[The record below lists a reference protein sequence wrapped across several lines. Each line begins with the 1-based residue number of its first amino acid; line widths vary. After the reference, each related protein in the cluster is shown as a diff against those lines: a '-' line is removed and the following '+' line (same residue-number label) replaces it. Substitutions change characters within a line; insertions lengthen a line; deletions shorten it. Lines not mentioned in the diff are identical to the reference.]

1 MAIWGYNTIMH
12 RVQISGTGLY
22 TPSESISNAELVD
35 SYNKFVDE
43 HNTEHQK
50 EIENGSI
57 QPLEKSSIE
66 FIEKASGVKSRFV
79 QNKSG
84 ILDTSF
90 MRPKLR
96 ERDEE
101 ELSNLAEMGVAA
113 ANEAI
118 ENSGVNID
126 DLGAVIVACSNL
138 ERPYPAI
145 AIEIQNALGIKGFAF
160 DMNVACSSATF
171 GIQTIYDM
179 IKSGSMKSALMINP
193 EICSGHLNFRDRD
206 SHFIFGDVATA
217 VVLER
222 IEEGN
227 QKSNSYE
234 IIGTKLLT
242 EFSNNIRN
250 NYGFLNTSSPDGV
263 GKSDKLFH
271 QNGRKVFK
279 EVVPKVSSLIKDHL
293 EECKI
298 PVENIKSMYLHQANE
313 NMNKLISKYVL
324 GHEAERDLAPVV
336 LDEYANTSSAG
347 SIIAFHKYNQSLKKD
362 DLAIICSFGAGY
374 SVGNVIVRKIA

>member
-1 MAIWGYNTIMH
+1 MH
-12 RVQISGTGLY
+12 KVQISGTGLF
-22 TPSESISNAELVD
+22 TPSESISNEELVI
-35 SYNKFVDE
+35 SFNKFVDE
-43 HNTEHQK
+43 YNAEYKK
-50 EIENGSI
+50 EIESGSV
-57 QPLEKSSIE
+57 QSLEKSSVE

-90 MRPKLR
+90 MKPKLR
-96 ERDEE
+96 ERSED

-113 ANEAI
+113 AKQAI
-118 ENSGVNID
+118 ENSGINIA

-145 AIEIQNALGIKGFAF
+145 AIEIQDALGIKGFAF

-179 IKSGSMKSALMINP
+179 IKSGSMKSAIMINP
-193 EICSGHLNFRDRD
+193 EICSGHLNFKDRD
-206 SHFIFGDVATA
+206 CHFIFGDVATA

-222 IEEGN
+222 LDDDN
-227 QKSNSYE
+227 QKINSYE
-234 IIGTKLLT
+234 IVGTKLLT

-250 NYGFLNTSSPDGV
+250 NYGFLNTSSPEGV

-279 EVVPKVSSLIKDHL
+279 EVVPKVSSLIKEHL
-293 EECKI
+293 DECQI
-298 PVENIKSMYLHQANE
+298 PVERIKGMYLHQANE

-324 GHEAERDLAPVV
+324 GHEAERGLAPVV

-347 SIIAFHKYNQSLKKD
+347 SIIAFHKYNQSLNKN

>member
-1 MAIWGYNTIMH
+1 MH
-12 RVQISGTGLY
+12 KVQISGTGLF
-22 TPSESISNAELVD
+22 TPSESISNEELVI
-35 SYNKFVDE
+35 SFNKFVDE
-43 HNTEHQK
+43 YNAEYK
-50 EIENGSI
+50 NEIESGSV
-57 QPLEKSSIE
+57 QSLEKSSVE

-90 MRPKLR
+90 MKPKLR
-96 ERDEE
+96 ERSED

-113 ANEAI
+113 AKQAI
-118 ENSGVNID
+118 ENSGINTA

-145 AIEIQNALGIKGFAF
+145 AIEIQDALGIKGFAF

-179 IKSGSMKSALMINP
+179 IKSGSMKSAIMINP
-193 EICSGHLNFRDRD
+193 EICSGHLNFKDRD
-206 SHFIFGDVATA
+206 CHFIFGDVATA

-222 IEEGN
+222 LDDNN
-227 QKSNSYE
+227 QKINSYE
-234 IIGTKLLT
+234 IVGTKLLT

-250 NYGFLNTSSPDGV
+250 NYGFLNTSSPEGV

-279 EVVPKVSSLIKDHL
+279 EVVPKVSSLIKEHL
-293 EECKI
+293 DECQI
-298 PVENIKSMYLHQANE
+298 PVERIKGMYLHQANE

-324 GHEAERDLAPVV
+324 GHEAERGLAPVV

-347 SIIAFHKYNQSLKKD
+347 SIIAFHKYSQSLKKN

>member
-1 MAIWGYNTIMH
+1 MY
-12 RVQISGTGLY
+12 RVQISGTGLF
-22 TPSESISNAELVD
+22 TPSESISNAELVE

-50 EIENGSI
+50 KIESGSM
-57 QPLEKSSIE
+57 QPLEKSSVE

-90 MRPKLR
+90 MRPKLK
-96 ERDEE
+96 ERKEE
-101 ELSNLAEMGVAA
+101 ELSNLAEMGIAA
-113 ANEAI
+113 AKEAI
-118 ENSGVNID
+118 TNSGINVD

-145 AIEIQNALGIKGFAF
+145 AIEIQSVLGIKGFAF

-179 IKSGSMKSALMINP
+179 IKSGSIKSALMVNP

-206 SHFIFGDVATA
+206 CHFIFGDVATA

-222 IEEGN
+222 IEDN
-227 QKSNSYE
+227 NLQTNCYE

-250 NYGFLNTSSPDGV
+250 NYGFLNNSSPDGV

-279 EVVPKVSSLIKDHL
+279 EVVPKVSNLIKEHL
-293 EECKI
+293 EECEI
-298 PVENIKSMYLHQANE
+298 PVGDIKGMYLHQANE

-324 GHEAERDLAPVV
+324 GHVASRDLAPVV

-347 SIIAFHKYNQSLKKD
+347 SIIAFHKHNKSLQKD

-374 SVGNVIVRKIA
+374 SVGNVIVKKLA